1 LYNEL
6 LESMARGTTDEDGR
20 EGRIYGAQYG
30 LIKDVSDPDKLGRVK
45 ARIGSMRSDQLSN
58 WLSPAWP
65 GSLECI
71 PRKEDPCFVLF
82 VDGDPHRGLYLWA
95 PSTKTKSRPT
105 EAAMLGSMMAAMY
118 NDLVAKFNNLK
129 SLFNSHTHGYID
141 SKGAAAVATPS
152 VTVKPGATA
161 PLGTGPDMDT
171 DADAAKVKGADGSA
185 VAAKSSSEVV
195 LSKSVKV
202 GP

>member
-30 LIKDVSDPDKLGRVK
+30 LIKDISDPDKLGRVK

-118 NDLVAKFNNLK
+118 NDLVTQFNQLRTDFNTFVTTK
-129 SLFNSHTHGYID
+129 YNTHKHATAAPGSPSLPDVVGTST
-141 SKGAAAVATPS
+141 SATP
-152 VTVKPGATA
+152 AQ
-161 PLGTGPDMDT
+161 
-171 DADAAKVKGADGSA
+171 KVKGSDGSA

>member
-30 LIKDVSDPDKLGRVK
+30 LIKDISDPDKLGRVK

-105 EAAMLGSMMAAMY
+105 EAAMLGSMMAGMY
-118 NDLVAKFNNLK
+118 NNLVTQFNQLRSDYAGHVHIGT
-129 SLFNSHTHGYID
+129 SLTANIAT
-141 SKGAAAVATPS
+141 GAITGSTLEP
-152 VTVKPGATA
+152 TG
-161 PLGTGPDMDT
+161 GTGAMP
-171 DADAAKVKGADGSA
+171 ARKVKGPDGSA